1 MTCKFCVILKIDL
14 FMKNRMTYIILF
26 LFAFI
31 FQLNAQPQYI
41 DYEYVDGTKEREAID
56 MRRITFQYCY
66 NDRLSYRIKNFSIDN
81 VFDTLRP
88 VDIVQN
94 ALRAICSDKLSFSFK
109 DGEPS
114 EVSGPYEIP
123 SSMGNTMRILF
134 SYGFKLDKKDADNG
148 IMAISF
154 YSYSLPDFAYHNG
167 KQISSISGRFSYF
180 KFKTIRSTIL
190 NDDLAENLNPFY
202 LAPITLTGSSDVSD
216 ASYIKFVFPSSS
228 NELAVARVTVIN
240 NLKRMGYTLTSQKG
254 VFPLTYQNP
263 NGNTIMMYETY
274 IMVKVTE

>member
-31 FQLNAQPQYI
+31 FQLNAQLQYV

-56 MRRITFQYCY
+56 MRRITFRYYY
-66 NDRLSYRIKNFSIDN
+66 NDRLSYRIKKFSIDN

-88 VDIVQN
+88 FDTAQN

-123 SSMGNTMRILF
+123 SSMGNAMRILF

-148 IMAISF
+148 IMSISF
-154 YSYSLPDFAYHNG
+154 YSYELPDFAYHNG
-167 KQISSISGRFSYF
+167 KQISSISGRISYF
-180 KFKTIRSTIL
+180 KFKTIKSTIL
-190 NDDLAENLNPFY
+190 NEDLADNLNPFY
-202 LAPITLTGSSDVSD
+202 LAPITLTGTSDVSD
-216 ASYIKFVFPSSS
+216 ASYIEFISPSSY
-228 NELAVARVTVIN
+228 NELAVARVKVIN

-254 VFPLTYQNP
+254 VFPLTYQNQ
-263 NGNTIMMYETY
+263 NGNTILMYETY
-274 IMVKVTE
+274 IMVKVKD

>member
-1 MTCKFCVILKIDL
+1 
-14 FMKNRMTYIILF
+14 MKSRIAYIILLLMTF
-26 LFAFI
+26 VFPSFS
-31 FQLNAQPQYI
+31 QNSYI
-41 DYEYVDGTKEREAID
+41 DYEYVDGTKERNTIGTE
-56 MRRITFQYCY
+56 RFYCRY
-66 NDRLSYRIKNFSIDN
+66 YQNEGSSYRIKTIYIDN

-88 VDIVQN
+88 FDTAQN

-123 SSMGNTMRILF
+123 SSMGNAMRILF

-148 IMAISF
+148 IMSISF
-154 YSYSLPDFAYHNG
+154 YSYELPDFAYHNG
-167 KQISSISGRFSYF
+167 KQISSISGRFSYSRV
-180 KFKTIRSTIL
+180 KTIKSTIL
-190 NDDLAENLNPFY
+190 NDDLADNLNPFY
-202 LAPITLTGSSDVSD
+202 LAPITLTGTSDVSD

-254 VFPLTYQNP
+254 VFPLTYQNQD
-263 NGNTIMMYETY
+263 GNTILMYESY
-274 IMVKVTE
+274 ILIRF